1 MRLVLLSFLIAILAL
16 PVRAEI
22 PTPYSGTTV
31 IETGQPFAAFIK
43 RLTAAIK
50 APNTGISILFLGP
63 RACRR
68 TSNRPGVPIT
78 KNRNGTTTP

>member
-31 IETGQPFAAFIK
+31 IETGQPFAAFI
-43 RLTAAIK
+43 
-50 APNTGISILFLGP
+50 
-63 RACRR
+63 
-68 TSNRPGVPIT
+68 GVRIAL
-78 KNRNGTTTP
+78 N